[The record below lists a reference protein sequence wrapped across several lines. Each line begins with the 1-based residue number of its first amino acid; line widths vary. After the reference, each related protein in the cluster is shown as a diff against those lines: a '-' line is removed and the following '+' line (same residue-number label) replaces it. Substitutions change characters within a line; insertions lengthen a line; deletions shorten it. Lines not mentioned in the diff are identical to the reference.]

1 MIKHINDIQYA
12 YYKII
17 TENKQNNTIITEN
30 FMKSI
35 WDAGKSAVGTIS
47 NVVKKVGK
55 AVGGWFVSL
64 YKLIKFGVKA
74 LTNFLSGTYK
84 NNPDSLNSDTNQLKT
99 SLVQVVPFFSCL
111 VTIPEKV
118 GEKVHNTQFKDLK
131 NNLKGKSGR
140 KY

>member
-1 MIKHINDIQYA
+1 
-12 YYKII
+12 
-17 TENKQNNTIITEN
+17 
-30 FMKSI
+30 MKSI

-84 NNPDSLNSDTNQLKT
+84 NNPDSLNSDTN
-99 SLVQVVPFFSCL
+99 
-111 VTIPEKV
+111 
-118 GEKVHNTQFKDLK
+118 
-131 NNLKGKSGR
+131 
-140 KY
+140 